1 MVGIVLNLRPFRGE
15 LGSELAFRGPPPR
28 ATVIMASCPKGLTGT
43 EWLVA
48 QGARSEVLR
57 YRGGILNPELSSNLM
72 GWGMRTEL
80 PVQEDDAADW
90 QVAYGEHR
98 RENLQAASVDPGRM
112 VQYVA
117 GRPCVAPG

>member
-1 MVGIVLNLRPFRGE
+1 
-15 LGSELAFRGPPPR
+15 
-28 ATVIMASCPKGLTGT
+28 MASCPTGLAGT

-48 QGARSEVLR
+48 QGARTELPRLR
-57 YRGGILNPELSSNLM
+57 EGILNPEMSSALF
-72 GWGMRTEL
+72 WGSRTET

-98 RENLQAASVDPGRM
+98 HENLQAASVDPGRM

>member
-1 MVGIVLNLRPFRGE
+1 
-15 LGSELAFRGPPPR
+15 
-28 ATVIMASCPKGLTGT
+28 MASCPKGLSGT

-48 QGARSEVLR
+48 QGARTELPRLR
-57 YRGGILNPELSSNLM
+57 TGIRNPEMSSALM
-72 GWGMRTEL
+72 YWGTRTEI

-98 RENLQAASVDPGRM
+98 REKLQSATFDPGRM
-112 VQYVA
+112 AQYVA

>member
-1 MVGIVLNLRPFRGE
+1 MRP
-15 LGSELAFRGPPPR
+15 L
-28 ATVIMASCPKGLTGT
+28 CPKGLTGT

-48 QGARSEVLR
+48 QGARTELPR
-57 YRGGILNPELSSNLM
+57 YRSGSVNPELSSNLL

-80 PVQEDDAADW
+80 PVLEDDDAADW
-90 QVAYGEHR
+90 QFAYGEHR
-98 RENLQAASVDPGRM
+98 REKLQAASFDPGRM

>member
-1 MVGIVLNLRPFRGE
+1 MRP
-15 LGSELAFRGPPPR
+15 P
-28 ATVIMASCPKGLTGT
+28 CPKGLTGT

-48 QGARSEVLR
+48 QGARTELPR
-57 YRGGILNPELSSNLM
+57 YRSGSVNPELSSNLL

-90 QVAYGEHR
+90 QAAYGEHR
-98 RENLQAASVDPGRM
+98 REKLQSASFDPGRM